1 MAWRLSIDFGTSNTA
16 AAIDAHGR
24 VTPITLADGSLSM
37 PSAIVLTPTGFRVGQ
52 EAINAQLRHPDGFER
67 TPKAMIGRGE
77 VVLAGKIVTPKEIA
91 CEIYRYVRDAA
102 LRRQDNEEPA
112 EVWLTHPVAWAP
124 SQIETLREA
133 AIEAGFKADAIRT
146 VNEPTAAAAH
156 FARNHQT
163 EPGARV
169 AVFDFGGGTLDIAVL
184 ERAPQEPQGF
194 KVLAFGGDPVLG
206 GRTFDARLLDW
217 TLDTLAS
224 RGHEELTKRLHQP
237 KTMSEL
243 RAQTSL
249 ARAVTAAKTELSTRA
264 DADISVSLGEE
275 DAVVTITRQ
284 EYERL
289 IRDDLDRGAKL
300 LNDVFETVQGPK
312 PQVLYLTGGSSRTPA
327 ISAMIRERTGIRIAT
342 LDDPKLVTA
351 EGALYVSPL
360 GAKGVKASAPP
371 RPGAQS
377 PQRPNKNPA
386 PMPFAQPPGPMRPA
400 GRPQGPQSRPQQQTP
415 SPQPMARP
423 AAPQQRPN
431 QPPQQPMTRPAPQ
444 QQAPANRPAP
454 QQRPAPSPQPMTR
467 PAPQQQAP
475 ANRPAPR
482 PESRPAPRPASAQP
496 PKKKNRAA
504 KILVI
509 ALVAALVIGGGV
521 WGAIAWFNQNRV
533 DDTKDGDRPL
543 PEVASGTIDCWDESK
558 ADSGERCPE
567 LTGQSALQW
576 ITPTDGASCSSTDL
590 GTKNAREC
598 TWYDKTNTHFYT
610 LEFDSYDE
618 ALKYGEDA
626 YGDAGQVWEINGAES
641 GTKYEGDFTEGSG
654 GYSYYYVYEG
664 LPYGIFVRLDK
675 DSTGQHGDVTEIEPR
690 VHPKSWD
697 EVAYAVA
704 SSKR

>member
-300 LNDVFETVQGPK
+300 LNDVFETVQEPK

-400 GRPQGPQSRPQQQTP
+400 GRPQGPQSGPQQQTP
-415 SPQPMARP
+415 SPQPM
-423 AAPQQRPN
+423 
-431 QPPQQPMTRPAPQ
+431 M
-444 QQAPANRPAP
+444 RPAP
-454 QQRPAPSPQPMTR
+454 QQRLNQPPQRPMTR
-467 PAPQQQAP
+467 PGPQQQAP

-482 PESRPAPRPASAQP
+482 PESRPAPRPTSAQP
-496 PKKKNRAA
+496 PKKKNRTA

-509 ALVAALVIGGGV
+509 ALIAALVIGGGT
-521 WGAIAWFNQNRV
+521 WATIAWLNQSRV

-543 PEVASGTIDCWDESK
+543 PEVASGTIDCWDDTT
-558 ADSGERCPE
+558 ANSGQRCPE
-567 LTGQSALQW
+567 LTGQSALKW

-641 GTKYEGDFTEGSG
+641 GTKYEGDFTKGSG

-664 LPYGIFVRLDK
+664 LPYGIFVRLDN